1 MYTECFLISF
11 IIDSCCTLRL
21 NLFKAVSIDSPSS
34 TTTNAKKFTSLSQG
48 TKFITYLSLN
58 VNPEEN
64 STPGFVLTRFVPC
77 AIRGIINYE
86 RELLRLT
93 EEKNKKKGG

>member
-1 MYTECFLISF
+1 
-11 IIDSCCTLRL
+11 
-21 NLFKAVSIDSPSS
+21 
-34 TTTNAKKFTSLSQG
+34 
-48 TKFITYLSLN
+48 LN

-86 RELLRLT
+86 RELLRIT